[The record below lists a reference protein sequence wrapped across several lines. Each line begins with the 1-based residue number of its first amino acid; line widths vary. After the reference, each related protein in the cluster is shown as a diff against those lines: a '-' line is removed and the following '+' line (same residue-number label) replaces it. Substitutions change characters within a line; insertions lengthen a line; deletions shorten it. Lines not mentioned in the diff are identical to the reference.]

1 MTEIQDYKQAFD
13 FAIKQRDAVRKQRDE
28 LQKIHRKY
36 MLMCIE
42 ARQLATKYYNALKAL
57 DVPSE
62 EETLPW
68 GEDVLN
74 DA

>member
-1 MTEIQDYKQAFD
+1 MLDIQEYKRAFD

-28 LQKIHRKY
+28 LQEIHRRHMFMY
-36 MLMCIE
+36 IE
-42 ARQLATKYYNALKAL
+42 ARLLATKYYNALKAIDAL
-57 DVPSE
+57 PE